1 MIRYTDNGAAFVHSV
16 KELKGAAPFDCR
28 LISLCR
34 TFPPGLPFVDYWLIL
49 DKNDACTGAIARNG
63 TAFILCLTAESAL
76 PEVNAFLLMAG
87 AKEVLCGD
95 FPLSGFQTERAGV
108 ILQAAKAVAYP
119 QKPITEPSIRDAYAV
134 LTACAGPH
142 FVPPAWEDF
151 FVDVNHK
158 LRHGA
163 MRLVGTEQEGA
174 LAAVAMT
181 VAEDEFAAVIGA
193 VACHPNFR
201 RTGCGSAVTAHLVHA
216 LSAEGKQVFVHRA
229 AHENAAFYAA
239 LGFEPVGRWRE
250 YAN

>member
-34 TFPPGLPFVDYWLIL
+34 TYPPGLPFVDYWLIL

-63 TAFILCLTAESAL
+63 TAFILCLTAQAAL
-76 PEVNAFLLMAG
+76 SEVNAFLLMAG
-87 AKEVLCGD
+87 AKKVLCGD
-95 FPLSGFQTERAGV
+95 YSLSGFSKASEGV
-108 ILQAAKAVAYP
+108 ILQATKAIGFNN
-119 QKPITEPSIRDAYAV
+119 KPIIEPSIRDAYAV

-193 VACHPNFR
+193 VACHPAFR

>member
-1 MIRYTDNGAAFVHSV
+1 M
-16 KELKGAAPFDCR
+16 
-28 LISLCR
+28 
-34 TFPPGLPFVDYWLIL
+34 
-49 DKNDACTGAIARNG
+49 ARNG
-63 TAFILCLTAESAL
+63 AAFILCLTAESAL

-181 VAEDEFAAVIGA
+181 VAEDESRRCYRRGCLSSGFSADRLRQCGDGA
-193 VACHPNFR
+193 SGTCVVVGGKTGLCSPRSARKR
-201 RTGCGSAVTAHLVHA
+201 RVLC
-216 LSAEGKQVFVHRA
+216 R
-229 AHENAAFYAA
+229 
-239 LGFEPVGRWRE
+239 VGL
-250 YAN
+250 

>member
-1 MIRYTDNGAAFVHSV
+1 MITYCDDGAAFVYSV
-16 KELKGAAPFDCR
+16 RELKGTAPFDCR

-34 TFPPGLPFVDYWLIL
+34 TYPPHLSFVDYWLIR
-49 DKNDACTGAIARNG
+49 DENGVCTGAIARNG

-119 QKPITEPSIRDAYAV
+119 QKPITEPSIRNAYAV

-151 FVDVNHK
+151 
-158 LRHGA
+158 LWTSTTSCATARCA
-163 MRLVGTEQEGA
+163 WSEQSRK
-174 LAAVAMT
+174 V
-181 VAEDEFAAVIGA
+181 
-193 VACHPNFR
+193 PWR
-201 RTGCGSAVTAHLVHA
+201 RW
-216 LSAEGKQVFVHRA
+216 Q
-229 AHENAAFYAA
+229 
-239 LGFEPVGRWRE
+239 
-250 YAN
+250 